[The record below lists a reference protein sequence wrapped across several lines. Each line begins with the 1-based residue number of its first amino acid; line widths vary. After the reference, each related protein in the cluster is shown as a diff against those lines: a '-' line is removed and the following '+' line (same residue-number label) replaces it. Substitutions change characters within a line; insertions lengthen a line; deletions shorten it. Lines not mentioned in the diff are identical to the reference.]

1 MNLLYSSTLIAGLFL
16 VFTSVIYH
24 WTLNRDDSVIET
36 SVDAHALQPA
46 MIDDNETAIT
56 TDTAPI
62 KLSPS
67 EQVKALDISNIPE
80 STEQAYTAFS
90 TTVSPEFMSKA
101 RSLEGTEIDGNILMN
116 GEGDLLLTQQVRDA
130 FDYFLNTVGE
140 VEADAAIAEL
150 KAYMA
155 ARLSPQAS
163 AQAVELLEDY
173 LSYKA
178 AAIELLQ
185 QPLLP
190 VEQQTREYQ
199 VATLKESL
207 NQLTELRQQ
216 YFSSNAT
223 DAFFGAEQSYAE
235 FTLASLEVTMNDQ
248 LTENEK
254 AYQIN
259 ELRRQ
264 LPEAMAEREQKTS
277 KQVAIAQQT
286 QHLMSQTNRD
296 ALEHHLRTHYSDEV
310 AAQTLVDFDEH
321 QQFNQ
326 QYQDYQASLAQQELS
341 VDSEASKA
349 LREQYFTG
357 HQKLLAET
365 YDAIHKKQHTAQDY
379 P

>member
-1 MNLLYSSTLIAGLFL
+1 
-16 VFTSVIYH
+16 
-24 WTLNRDDSVIET
+24 
-36 SVDAHALQPA
+36 
-46 MIDDNETAIT
+46 
-56 TDTAPI
+56 
-62 KLSPS
+62 
-67 EQVKALDISNIPE
+67 
-80 STEQAYTAFS
+80 
-90 TTVSPEFMSKA
+90 
-101 RSLEGTEIDGNILMN
+101 
-116 GEGDLLLTQQVRDA
+116 
-130 FDYFLNTVGE
+130 
-140 VEADAAIAEL
+140 
-150 KAYMA
+150 
-155 ARLSPQAS
+155 
-163 AQAVELLEDY
+163 
-173 LSYKA
+173 
-178 AAIELLQ
+178 
-185 QPLLP
+185 
-190 VEQQTREYQ
+190 
-199 VATLKESL
+199 
-207 NQLTELRQQ
+207 
-216 YFSSNAT
+216 
-223 DAFFGAEQSYAE
+223 
-235 FTLASLEVTMNDQ
+235 MNDQ

-310 AAQTLVDFDEH
+310 AVQTLVDFDEH

-365 YDAIHKKQHTAQDY
+365 YDAIHKKQHAAQDY